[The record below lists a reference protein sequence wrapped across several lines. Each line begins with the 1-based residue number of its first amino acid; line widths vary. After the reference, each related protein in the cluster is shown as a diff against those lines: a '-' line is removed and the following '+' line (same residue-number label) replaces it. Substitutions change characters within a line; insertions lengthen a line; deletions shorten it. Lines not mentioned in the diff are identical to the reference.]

1 MERGEITWR
10 GQVELP
16 EEAVISPFQAGPV
29 SLHSP
34 ATNPELSDLEEVYAA
49 LCLGVRD
56 YVKKNGFA
64 SVIIAVS
71 GGIDSALTAAIACDA
86 LGAQKVRGV
95 YMPSQFSSQDS
106 AEDAA
111 ELARN
116 LGFDLLTI
124 PIEQIVREYAAHLEP
139 LFRGRAPDITEE
151 NLQAR
156 IRGTLIM
163 ALSNKFGYL
172 VLATGNKSEF
182 STGYATLYGDMAGG
196 LCVLKDVSKTLVYQL
211 ARYRNSLPD
220 GVKIPQRTITRAPS
234 AELKPNQLDTDSLP
248 EYDVLDP
255 IVEMYVE
262 EDKSDEE
269 IIAAGYDADTVRKVV
284 RLIHLAEYKRRQ
296 GAIGIRITPRAFGR
310 DRRMPITNA
319 FREWEI

>member
-1 MERGEITWR
+1 
-10 GQVELP
+10 
-16 EEAVISPFQAGPV
+16 
-29 SLHSP
+29 
-34 ATNPELSDLEEVYAA
+34 
-49 LCLGVRD
+49 
-56 YVKKNGFA
+56 
-64 SVIIAVS
+64 
-71 GGIDSALTAAIACDA
+71 
-86 LGAQKVRGV
+86 
-95 YMPSQFSSQDS
+95 
-106 AEDAA
+106 
-111 ELARN
+111 
-116 LGFDLLTI
+116 
-124 PIEQIVREYAAHLEP
+124 
-139 LFRGRAPDITEE
+139 
-151 NLQAR
+151 
-156 IRGTLIM
+156 M